1 MATIEIRE
9 ERGVRYL
16 HFGSP
21 WIQGAMRISRPWSLE
36 LEYTRQLM
44 MPLLLRA
51 RPDWP
56 ASVLQLGLG
65 AASVTRFLHRHRP
78 EARLTVVEILPQVVA
93 AARQFFRLP
102 DESPRLL
109 IEIGDGHEYVAASK
123 RRFDLIVV
131 DGFDAEGRAG
141 MLDTLPFYLLCRARL
156 GVRGMVA
163 INLLTRRRGV
173 DASVARIREAFDD
186 RVLVL
191 PVTEAGNTVA
201 LAAAGEPIRE
211 SLEELR
217 ASARALREQT
227 GLDLGP
233 TVARL
238 ARPVELGQRTPGG
251 GPAARP
257 ERSWPRSPAAPSST
271 FASVNFICVRN

>member
-21 WIQGAMRISRPWSLE
+21 WIQGAMRIARPWSLE

-44 MPLLLRA
+44 MPLVLRA
-51 RPDWP
+51 RQDWP

-78 EARLTVVEILPQVVA
+78 AARVTVVEILPQVVA

-102 DESPRLL
+102 EESPRLR
-109 IEIGDGHEYVAASK
+109 IEIGDGHDFVAGSK

-131 DGFDAEGRAG
+131 DGFDADGRPG
-141 MLDTLPFYLLCRARL
+141 MLDTMPFYLHCRERL
-156 GVRGMVA
+156 GGRGMVA
-163 INLLTRRRGV
+163 INLLTRRHGI
-173 DASVARIREAFDD
+173 DASLARIRQAFDD

-201 LAAAGEPIRE
+201 VAATGEPIRE

-217 ASARALREQT
+217 ASALALREQT
-227 GLDLGP
+227 GLDLRP

-238 ARPVELGQRTPGG
+238 RRPVALG
-251 GPAARP
+251 
-257 ERSWPRSPAAPSST
+257 
-271 FASVNFICVRN
+271 

>member
-56 ASVLQLGLG
+56 GSVLQVGLG
-65 AASVTRFLHRHRP
+65 AASITRFLHRHRP

-102 DESPRLL
+102 DESQRLR

-131 DGFDAEGRAG
+131 DGFDAEGRPG

-217 ASARALREQT
+217 ASARGLREQT

-238 ARPVELGQRTPGG
+238 ARPVELG
-251 GPAARP
+251 
-257 ERSWPRSPAAPSST
+257 
-271 FASVNFICVRN
+271 